1 MKQMRRAA
9 RRIGAAAFTLL
20 ALLALTLGLFL
31 LPPIVH
37 LLLDLANA
45 ADSLNVAAP
54 VAHSLSDALVRDLLV
69 GGAFDVPLSGEPLLS
84 ASERSHLID
93 VGVLFRIL
101 MIAGA
106 ISLAVLTTLFIRKRR
121 WFYQALHDGA
131 LLLGTGAAL
140 VGGAFALA
148 FDATFT
154 FAHEL
159 LFPAGNWTFNPA
171 TDRLVQLYPMNFWLL
186 AAISFCVVLVGAAAL
201 GLSLARGRRR

>member
-1 MKQMRRAA
+1 MRRAA
-9 RRIGAAAFTLL
+9 RRIGAAAVTLL

-45 ADSLNVAAP
+45 AENLNVAAP

-84 ASERSHLID
+84 ASERSHLVD

-131 LLLGTGAAL
+131 LLLGTDAAL

-186 AAISFCVVLVGAAAL
+186 AAISFCVVLVGSAAL
-201 GLSLARGRRR
+201 GFSLARGQRR

>member
-1 MKQMRRAA
+1 MRRAA
-9 RRIGAAAFTLL
+9 RRIAAAAFTLL
-20 ALLALTLGLFL
+20 ALIALTLGLFL
-31 LPPIVH
+31 LPPVVH

-45 ADSLNVAAP
+45 AESLNVAAP

-69 GGAFDVPLSGEPLLS
+69 GGAFDVPLNGEPLLS
-84 ASERSHLID
+84 ASERSHLVD

-106 ISLAVLTTLFIRKRR
+106 ASTAVLTALFIRKRR

-131 LLLGTGAAL
+131 LLLGTGAVI
-140 VGGAFALA
+140 VGGAFAFA

-159 LFPAGNWTFNPA
+159 LVPAGNWVFNPA

>member
-1 MKQMRRAA
+1 MRHAA

-31 LPPIVH
+31 LPPVVH
-37 LLLDLANA
+37 LLLDIADA
-45 ADSLNVAAP
+45 AEGLNVVAP

-84 ASERSHLID
+84 ASERSHLVD

-106 ISLAVLTTLFIRKRR
+106 FSLTVLTTIFFRRRR

-140 VGGAFALA
+140 VGGAFAFA

-186 AAISFCVVLVGAAAL
+186 AVISFCVVLVGAAAL

>member
-9 RRIGAAAFTLL
+9 RRIAAAALTLL
-20 ALLALTLGLFL
+20 GLLAITLGLFL
-31 LPPIVH
+31 LPPVVH
-37 LLLDLANA
+37 LLLDLADA
-45 ADSLNVAAP
+45 AESLSVPAQ

-84 ASERSHLID
+84 TSERSHLVD

-106 ISLAVLTTLFIRKRR
+106 ASLAVLTTLFIRKRR
-121 WFYQALHDGA
+121 WFYQALRDGA

-140 VGGAFALA
+140 VGGAFVVA

-201 GLSLARGRRR
+201 GLVLAQSRRR

>member
-1 MKQMRRAA
+1 MRRAA
-9 RRIGAAAFTLL
+9 RRIAAASFTLL
-20 ALLALTLGLFL
+20 ALIALTLGLFL
-31 LPPIVH
+31 LPPVVH

-45 ADSLNVAAP
+45 SESLNVAAP

-84 ASERSHLID
+84 ASERSHLVD

-106 ISLAVLTTLFIRKRR
+106 ASMAVLTTLFIRKRR

-171 TDRLVQLYPMNFWLL
+171 TDRLVQLYPMSFWLL

>member
-1 MKQMRRAA
+1 MRRAA
-9 RRIGAAAFTLL
+9 RRIAAAAFTLL
-20 ALLALTLGLFL
+20 ALIALTLGIFL
-31 LPPIVH
+31 LPPVVH
-37 LLLDLANA
+37 LLLDAANA
-45 ADSLNVAAP
+45 SESLNVAAP
-54 VAHSLSDALVRDLLV
+54 LAHSLSDALVRDLLV
-69 GGAFDVPLSGEPLLS
+69 GGAFGALLSGEPLLS
-84 ASERSHLID
+84 ASERSHLVD

-101 MIAGA
+101 MIAGV
-106 ISLAVLTTLFIRKRR
+106 ISLAVLTALFIRKRR

>member
-1 MKQMRRAA
+1 
-9 RRIGAAAFTLL
+9 
-20 ALLALTLGLFL
+20 
-31 LPPIVH
+31 VH
-37 LLLDLANA
+37 LLLDAANA
-45 ADSLNVAAP
+45 SESLNVAAP

-69 GGAFDVPLSGEPLLS
+69 GGTFGALLSGEPLLS
-84 ASERSHLID
+84 ASERSHLVD

-101 MIAGA
+101 MIAGV
-106 ISLAVLTTLFIRKRR
+106 ISLAVLTALFIRKRR

-140 VGGAFALA
+140 VGGAFAFA

-159 LFPAGNWTFNPA
+159 LFPAGNWVFNPA

>member
-1 MKQMRRAA
+1 MRRAA

-20 ALLALTLGLFL
+20 AMIALTLGLFL
-31 LPPIVH
+31 LPPVVH

-45 ADSLNVAAP
+45 SESLNVAAP

-84 ASERSHLID
+84 ASERSHLVD

-106 ISLAVLTTLFIRKRR
+106 ASMAVLTTLFIRKRR
-121 WFYQALHDGA
+121 LFYQALHDGA

-171 TDRLVQLYPMNFWLL
+171 TDRLVQLYPMSFWLL